1 MCLTRYL
8 WLLFVENVYNFR
20 TLVLSHSAGWPD
32 HTSHQDQ
39 HRRAASAV
47 FRLVLIIPILSP
59 AHNPISIALSGK
71 YTVSWLAAV
80 IEPAIPSNILM
91 YPPRFVPFHY
101 DKERNICFGLQVHIL
116 FCWVIRKVHEFYLLI
131 QIHPSCKSIC
141 KARQKGVS
149 YHRAVINL
157 QLWSRRSSH
166 PSFLHSIDY
175 RQGWV
180 HSILVRGCEIG
191 ATRYIEI

>member
-1 MCLTRYL
+1 MISED
-8 WLLFVENVYNFR
+8 WPQ
-20 TLVLSHSAGWPD
+20 SAGRPA
-32 HTSHQDQ
+32 HSSRSTEAS
-39 HRRAASAV
+39 SAV

-59 AHNPISIALSGK
+59 AYNPIHGVISGK
-71 YTVSWLAAV
+71 CTDSWLAAV

-101 DKERNICFGLQVHIL
+101 DKERIICLGLQLHIL
-116 FCWVIRKVHEFYLLI
+116 FCWVIRRVRNENLLI

-180 HSILVRGCEIG
+180 RSILVRGCEIG